1 MKKSITAS
9 LLLLLLLLAGCGE
22 KEELFTPGHVSER
35 TYENA
40 TLGLKCIAPA
50 DWDYLTEAELL
61 QLGEVPPV
69 QEGQEEQTLSQRL
82 SAHLNSGGQVQDMYV
97 MTADGLQT
105 INVMV
110 TKFDLTAQEM
120 DIAAFTDLAKEELAS
135 VYRSMGII
143 EVETQREQVLFLDEQ
158 CEAVRLSGYYS
169 DVPLHS
175 LQLCMTR
182 GSYICVVTLNSYVED
197 NTELLMK
204 FFHPLTVEEEDA
216 NLQ

>member
-1 MKKSITAS
+1 MKKRLAAC
-9 LLLLLLLLAGCGE
+9 LLLMAMLLSVTGCGE
-22 KEELFTPGHVSER
+22 KEELFAPGHVASR

-40 TLGLKCIAPA
+40 ALGLQCIAPA

-82 SAHLNSGGQVQDMYV
+82 TAHLNSGGQVQDMYV

-120 DIAAFTDLAKEELAS
+120 DIAAFADLAKEELES
-135 VYRSMGII
+135 VYRSMGIT
-143 EVETQREQVLFLDEQ
+143 EVETLREQVLFLDEN

-175 LQLCMTR
+175 LQLCMIR
-182 GSYICVVTLNSYVED
+182 GSYICVVTFNSFVED
-197 NTELLMK
+197 NTEMMMK
-204 FFHPLTVEEEDA
+204 FFHPLIVEEE
-216 NLQ
+216 

>member
-1 MKKSITAS
+1 MKKSVTAC
-9 LLLLLLLLAGCGE
+9 LLLLLFLLSGCGE
-22 KEELFTPGHVSER
+22 QEELFTPGHVSNR
-35 TYENA
+35 TYENEA
-40 TLGLKCIAPA
+40 LGLQCIAPA

-82 SAHLNSGGQVQDMYV
+82 TAHLNGGGQVQDMYV

-110 TKFDLTAQEM
+110 TKFDLAEQEM
-120 DIAAFTDLAKEELAS
+120 DIAAFADLAKDELES
-135 VYRSMGII
+135 VYRSMGIT
-143 EVETQREQVLFLDEQ
+143 EVETIREQVTFLDET

-175 LQLCMTR
+175 LQLCMIR
-182 GSYICVVTLNSYVED
+182 GSYICVVTFNSFVED
-197 NTELLMK
+197 NTEMMMK
-204 FFHPLTVEEEDA
+204 FFHPLMAEEE
-216 NLQ
+216 